1 MQTCVNIQTA
11 TENLFIST
19 VLLPHKGKCTGE
31 YTGKMVDRTA
41 VITCP
46 KCKAEH
52 VVKLDTE
59 PDVTGIMGR
68 EEER

>member
-19 VLLPHKGKCTGE
+19 VLLPHAEGCTGE
-31 YTGKMVDRTA
+31 YTGKMVDKTA

-46 KCKAEH
+46 KCKVEH
-52 VVKLDTE
+52 VVKMDTGMDMRGE
-59 PDVTGIMGR
+59 A
-68 EEER
+68 

>member
-1 MQTCVNIQTA
+1 MQTAVNLQTA

-19 VLLPHKGKCTGE
+19 VLLPHTGKCTGE
-31 YTGKMVDRTA
+31 YTGKLVDRTA

-52 VVKLDTE
+52 VVKLDIE
-59 PDVTGIMGR
+59 PDMVGAV
-68 EEER
+68 EE

>member
-1 MQTCVNIQTA
+1 MMQTCVNIQTE
-11 TENLFIST
+11 TENIIIST

-52 VVKLDTE
+52 VVKMDTGMDMKGE
-59 PDVTGIMGR
+59 P
-68 EEER
+68 

>member
-1 MQTCVNIQTA
+1 MQTSVNLHTA
-11 TENLFIST
+11 TENIFVST

-31 YTGKMVDRTA
+31 YTGKMVDRTV

-52 VVKLDTE
+52 VVTMDTGMDMRGE
-59 PDVTGIMGR
+59 P
-68 EEER
+68 

>member
-52 VVKLDTE
+52 VVKMDTGMDMKGE
-59 PDVTGIMGR
+59 P
-68 EEER
+68 

>member
-1 MQTCVNIQTA
+1 MMQTCVNIQTE
-11 TENLFIST
+11 TENIIIST

-46 KCKAEH
+46 KCKAAH
-52 VVKLDTE
+52 VVKMDTGMDMKGE
-59 PDVTGIMGR
+59 P
-68 EEER
+68 

>member
-31 YTGKMVDRTA
+31 YTGKLVDRTA
-41 VITCP
+41 VITCG

-52 VVKLDTE
+52 VVELDTE
-59 PDVTGIMGR
+59 ADMIRAV
-68 EEER
+68 EE

>member
-1 MQTCVNIQTA
+1 MQTSVHIQTA
-11 TENLFIST
+11 TENIYIST
-19 VLLPHKGKCTGE
+19 VLLPHKGDCTGE
-31 YTGKMVDRTA
+31 YTGKLVDRTA

-59 PDVTGIMGR
+59 MDMIRAV
-68 EEER
+68 EE

>member
-1 MQTCVNIQTA
+1 MQTAVNLQTA

-31 YTGKMVDRTA
+31 YTGTLVDRTA

-52 VVKLDTE
+52 VVELDTE
-59 PDVTGIMGR
+59 ADMIRAV
-68 EEER
+68 EE

>member
-1 MQTCVNIQTA
+1 MQTCVHIQTA
-11 TENLFIST
+11 TENIYIST

-31 YTGKMVDRTA
+31 YTGKLVDRTA

-52 VVKLDTE
+52 VVKLETE
-59 PDVTGIMGR
+59 ADMIGAV
-68 EEER
+68 EE